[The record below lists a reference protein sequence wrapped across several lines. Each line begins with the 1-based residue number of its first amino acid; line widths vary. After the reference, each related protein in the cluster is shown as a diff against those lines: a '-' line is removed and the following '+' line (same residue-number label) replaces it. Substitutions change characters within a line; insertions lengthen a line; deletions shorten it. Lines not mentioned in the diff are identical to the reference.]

1 MAGDGGS
8 SDRMWLAFSVSS
20 VLCLAV
26 LAVSPIKDHF
36 REYRSFQ
43 QDYQERLVAAA
54 GTSRE
59 LRQARQE
66 TVRVRQLWIPDL
78 GNHVDRCVSCHL
90 GVGEPRMADA
100 PQPFRLH
107 PTTPHTP
114 HGFARFGCVSC
125 HRGQGRATSMEA
137 AHGEVEDWD
146 RPMLPTRYTEASCG
160 TCHLGDEVPEADLL
174 SKGRALI
181 RRAGCH
187 GCHRLPGGETWESV
201 APDLDGLA
209 EKTYPQWLVAWLLN
223 PQSLRP
229 EAWMPDF
236 QLREHE
242 AEALLAFLWLQEPRV
257 RLDGRVPAELPAG
270 DYDRGRRTFREARCI
285 SCHTVEG
292 RGNGSAPELSGIGSK
307 VNRRWLFAFLQDPH
321 AFQPRT
327 AMPGYLFDEQE
338 LADLTQYLMEEMV
351 DPDAP
356 PPGEPYRPDH
366 RLADEGKALY
376 RRYGCGGCHRL
387 AGEEAA
393 GKIGP
398 DLTAIGDRPAALL
411 DFGGRSDL
419 PRHLP
424 DWLTAKVIDPRSF
437 RDGLKMPRFTLEE
450 DEVTAVITALL
461 SYTGETIPESYRI
474 AAETPDYS
482 PPGRFGEL
490 VRTYR
495 CMSCHQIQGAGGDI
509 STAPLGA
516 EGSKVQRDWLEH
528 YLLLPVTIRPIL
540 TDRMIPLGM
549 PAEEASFIADF
560 VSNVYLDDRI
570 PGEIFP
576 QGVPPQKSERGR
588 RLFFERYGCQACHQV
603 EGTGGYYGP
612 PLDDTPGKLRSGW
625 IAWWLQG
632 PQRWRRDV
640 RCPDYGMEAEDA
652 HDLAAFL
659 ITLGTVPAE
668 EAAARGGSR

>member
-1 MAGDGGS
+1 MARDAGS
-8 SDRMWLAFSVSS
+8 SDRLWLAFSVSS
-20 VLCLAV
+20 VVCLAV
-26 LAVSPIKDHF
+26 LAVSPIKDYF
-36 REYRSFQ
+36 REYRAFQ
-43 QDYQERLVAAA
+43 EDYRERMIAAA

-59 LRQARQE
+59 LRHARQE
-66 TVRVRQLWIPDL
+66 TVRVRQLWIPGLD
-78 GNHVDRCVSCHL
+78 NRVDRCVSCHL
-90 GVGEPRMADA
+90 GAEEPRMAAA

-107 PTTPHTP
+107 TTTPHTP
-114 HGFARFGCVSC
+114 HGFRRFGCVSC

-146 RPMLPTRYTEASCG
+146 SPMLPTPYTEASCG
-160 TCHLGDEVPEADLL
+160 TCHRGDEVPEAGLL
-174 SKGRALI
+174 SAGRALV

-187 GCHRLPGGETWESV
+187 GCHLLPGGETWASS

-209 EKTYPQWLVAWLLN
+209 EKTHAEWLAAWLRD

-236 QLREHE
+236 QLSERE
-242 AEALLAFLWLQEPRV
+242 AEALQAYLWIQPPRQRV
-257 RLDGRVPAELPAG
+257 DELVPAELPAG
-270 DYDRGRRTFREARCI
+270 DYDRGRTVFRTARCI

-292 RGNGSAPELSGIGSK
+292 RGNGSAPELSGVGSK
-307 VNRRWLFAFLQDPH
+307 VNRRWLYAYLADPH

-327 AMPGYLFDEQE
+327 EMPRYRFDEQE
-338 LADLTQYLMEEMV
+338 LADLSQYLMEEMV

-356 PPGEPYRPDH
+356 PPGEPYRADH
-366 RLADEGKALY
+366 RIAEEGEALY

-387 AGEEAA
+387 ADEEAA
-393 GKIGP
+393 GKVGP

-411 DFGGRSDL
+411 DFGERVDL
-419 PRHLP
+419 PHRLP
-424 DWLTAKVIDPRSF
+424 DWLRAKVVDPRSF
-437 RDGLKMPRFTLEE
+437 REGLKMPRFTLAE
-450 DEVTAVITALL
+450 DEVTAVVTALL
-461 SYTGETIPESYRI
+461 SYAAETIPEDYRVD
-474 AAETPDYS
+474 AEIPDYS

-490 VRTYR
+490 VRRYR
-495 CMSCHQIQGAGGDI
+495 CMSCHRIEGAGGDI

-516 EGSKVQRDWLEH
+516 EGSKVQRDWLER

-549 PAEEASFIADF
+549 PTEEAAFIADF
-560 VSNVYLDDRI
+560 INDVYLDDRI
-570 PGEIFP
+570 PGEIFA

-603 EGTGGYYGP
+603 AGTGGYYGP

-652 HDLAAFL
+652 DDLAAFL
-659 ITLGTVPAE
+659 ITLGSAPAE
-668 EAAARGGSR
+668 TSEAPGGSR